1 MSLSLPCISHY
12 QWSIMHTRWKLNY
25 SALLKRE
32 ESNGFQALE
41 ITCTMHCSCSVIVS
55 YGLQTFFFYYQSPSL
70 CFYVFIYIFQL
81 KYLVSLDNIRHRV
94 RF

>member
-1 MSLSLPCISHY
+1 MSLSLSCISHY

-55 YGLQTFFFYYQSPSL
+55 YGLQTVIKVQ
-70 CFYVFIYIFQL
+70 VFVFMYLYIFF
-81 KYLVSLDNIRHRV
+81 N
-94 RF
+94 